1 VEAIVIAAP
10 LARLA
15 PYRALLVLGAGA
27 LTAALAFGAGW
38 AVNGWRLGAELAD
51 LRAKHAQEQVTQA
64 TAAVSTLRADAAAIH
79 QAAAEYAGI
88 QSALAPKIT
97 ALTKELRNAKP
108 LPVDCRPDVV
118 RVRNLDAAID
128 AANQAAAAR

>member
-1 VEAIVIAAP
+1 VEAVVIAA
-10 LARLA
+10 LSARLA
-15 PYRALLVLGAGA
+15 PYRMLFMLGAGA
-27 LTAALAFGAGW
+27 IAAAVTFGAGW
-38 AVNGWRLGAELAD
+38 AVNSWRLGAELAD
-51 LRAKHAQEQVTQA
+51 LRAKHAQEQATQA
-64 TAAVSTLRADAAAIH
+64 TAAVSTLRDDAAAIH

-88 QSALAPKIT
+88 QSILAPKIT

-108 LPVDCRPDVV
+108 LPADCRPDAV